1 MKYKYLILV
10 LLIGSGCMAS
20 NVFEPIKFGKNEV
33 IFSQASKKIDVIDP
47 TTKTNSRWSN
57 FPGGRGPNQFVA
69 YTSEFGDRTNTNEY
83 GTEAL
88 IQNGIVT
95 VLSGA
100 NSFIPAD
107 GIVIS
112 GHGSAKAWM
121 NKNIAIGTRIYID
134 KETNTL
140 NAYTT
145 SESYMYE
152 AEEKIKEAKSM
163 IDYYKGKSPNYSWR
177 QTANHIED
185 AQNYLKKAKKDKKE
199 QENLKKESELS
210 IKKANEALLS
220 VLPGMPGELKGVWI
234 RPTEKT
240 ENQIIKTI
248 KEMEDAGIKD
258 IFLETYYHGK
268 TIYPSKVM
276 ETYGF
281 YKQNELFNE
290 FDPLKIWLKEAH
302 KRNMK
307 IHIWFQSFYVGN
319 ATPSKNPKSILAIH
333 PEWGNK
339 IQKDYKNIN
348 PTSSK
353 SEHNGYFLDPA
364 NPQVQEFLI
373 QLINE
378 IVLEYSPDGINL
390 DYIRYPQAIS
400 KTETGN
406 WGYTKF
412 AREDFKDIYKKDP
425 VDLKKTDEL
434 WDEWN
439 EYRRENITNFVRK
452 VGAIG
457 KENKIYT
464 SAVIFPDIENA
475 LNSKQQDWRTWSRRD
490 YIDGFTPLF
499 LTYDPKMVAS
509 MMKDVN
515 SVKAGNTNIYAGIF
529 VTFMGGAN
537 EDLVRQIHEARK
549 LKSDGIILFD
559 WNHTKDKYTQML
571 SQSAFREVKN
581 KSSEPKKQSEN
592 VKKEK
597 KKRKFRLFRK

>member
-1 MKYKYLILV
+1 
-10 LLIGSGCMAS
+10 MAKRPEWANYQKK
-20 NVFEPIKFGKNEV
+20 NV
-33 IFSQASKKIDVIDP
+33 
-47 TTKTNSRWSN
+47 NS
-57 FPGGRGPNQFVA
+57 
-69 YTSEFGDRTNTNEY
+69 
-83 GTEAL
+83 
-88 IQNGIVT
+88 
-95 VLSGA
+95 
-100 NSFIPAD
+100 
-107 GIVIS
+107 
-112 GHGSAKAWM
+112 
-121 NKNIAIGTRIYID
+121 
-134 KETNTL
+134 
-140 NAYTT
+140 
-145 SESYMYE
+145 
-152 AEEKIKEAKSM
+152 
-163 IDYYKGKSPNYSWR
+163 
-177 QTANHIED
+177 
-185 AQNYLKKAKKDKKE
+185 
-199 QENLKKESELS
+199 
-210 IKKANEALLS
+210 
-220 VLPGMPGELKGVWI
+220 
-234 RPTEKT
+234 
-240 ENQIIKTI
+240 KTI
-248 KEMEDAGIKD
+248 P
-258 IFLETYYHGK
+258 Y
-268 TIYPSKVM
+268 
-276 ETYGF
+276 
-281 YKQNELFNE
+281 
-290 FDPLKIWLKEAH
+290 
-302 KRNMK
+302 
-307 IHIWFQSFYVGN
+307 
-319 ATPSKNPKSILAIH
+319 SI
-333 PEWGNK
+333 
-339 IQKDYKNIN
+339 
-348 PTSSK
+348 
-353 SEHNGYFLDPA
+353 SEHNGYFIDPA
-364 NPQVQEFLI
+364 NPEVQAFLYE
-373 QLINE
+373 LLCE
-378 IVLEYSPDGINL
+378 IIYRYKPDGINL

-439 EYRRENITNFVRK
+439 EYRREKITNFVRK

-581 KSSEPKKQSEN
+581 KSSEQKKQSEN